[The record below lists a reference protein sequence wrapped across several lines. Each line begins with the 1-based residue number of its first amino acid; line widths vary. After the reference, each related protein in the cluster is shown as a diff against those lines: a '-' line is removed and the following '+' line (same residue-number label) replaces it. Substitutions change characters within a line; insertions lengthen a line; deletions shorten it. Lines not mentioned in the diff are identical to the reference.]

1 MPWWM
6 AYIGAGARDAE
17 RKADQARRR
26 HLHDAAMVR
35 RKKRK
40 RGGKK

>member
-6 AYIGAGARDAE
+6 AYINSGARELE
-17 RKADQARRR
+17 RKQERARQRR
-26 HLHDAAMVR
+26 LHEAAMVR
-35 RKKRK
+35 RRKRK